1 MARSTSASSQAG
13 RKSRFRRRLLLFGGL
28 LAAVWVGFVDSHSV
42 YRRWQLHRETDRLTA
57 ENEQLRETVA
67 RLEAELERGLTD
79 EEIERIAREQYGMR
93 REGETVYPLKK

>member
-1 MARSTSASSQAG
+1 M
-13 RKSRFRRRLLLFGGL
+13 
-28 LAAVWVGFVDSHSV
+28 
-42 YRRWQLHRETDRLTA
+42 TA